1 MLLHALSDYYTVKV
15 NTKMIEVF
23 GIQTATYWA
32 MLIDIMPRVVNK
44 KYEELTTTGYFTV
57 ERCRILEK
65 IGMTIEEQLTCDQG
79 LMRAGVVDIHPED
92 PNKLS
97 IDCARALEIIL
108 EDDAKVLKDLRKKA
122 KTKKTDEA
130 AAKVA
135 GKVATFS
142 AYAAT
147 LTHVPE
153 VQEAYRL
160 WVTALVEGKKC
171 AFSKT
176 TVQLFHETL
185 TAYTDNPAVQVEVL
199 RSAAASGYTNAE
211 WVINSMSRK
220 TVATAA
226 STATRIGV
234 QQKQFTGVS
243 SETF

>member
-1 MLLHALSDYYTVKV
+1 MLLHALSDYYTIKV

-44 KYEELTTTGYFTV
+44 KYEELTSTGYFTV
-57 ERCRILEK
+57 ERCRIVEK
-65 IGMTIEEQLTCDQG
+65 IGMTVEEQLTCDQG
-79 LMRAGVVDIHPED
+79 LMRAGVVAIHPED

-108 EDDAKVLKDLRKKA
+108 EDDAKVLKDIRKKA
-122 KTKKTDEA
+122 KTKKTDETT
-130 AAKVA
+130 AKIA

-142 AYAAT
+142 AFAAT
-147 LTHVPE
+147 LTHIPE

-176 TVQLFHETL
+176 TIQLFHETM
-185 TAYTDNPAVQVEVL
+185 TAYTNNPALQVEIL

-211 WVINSMSRK
+211 WVINSLSKRS
-220 TVATAA
+220 TTISAATH
-226 STATRIGV
+226 IGV
-234 QQKQFTGVS
+234 TQKQFAGVS
-243 SETF
+243 NETF

>member
-1 MLLHALSDYYTVKV
+1 MLLHALSDYYTIKV

-44 KYEELTTTGYFTV
+44 KYEELTSTGYFTV
-57 ERCRILEK
+57 ERCRIVEK
-65 IGMTIEEQLTCDQG
+65 IGMTVEEQLTCDQG
-79 LMRAGVVDIHPED
+79 LMRAGVVAIHPED

-108 EDDAKVLKDLRKKA
+108 EDDAKVLKDIRKKA
-122 KTKKTDEA
+122 KTKKTDET
-130 AAKVA
+130 AAKIA

-142 AYAAT
+142 AFAAT

-160 WVTALVEGKKC
+160 WVTALVEGKRC

-176 TVQLFHETL
+176 TIQLFHETM
-185 TAYTDNPAVQVEVL
+185 TAYTNNPALQVEIL

-211 WVINSMSRK
+211 WVINSLSKRP
-220 TVATAA
+220 TTISAT
-226 STATRIGV
+226 THIGV
-234 QQKQFTGVS
+234 TQKQFAGVS
-243 SETF
+243 NETF